1 MSAPATRTVA
11 PHLPWAELALAG
23 VSLSAVY
30 GFSRVFD
37 GWSFFWPLL
46 AVAAYAHLATMLLR
60 RRGVGVTVSAL
71 VTAGGTVLV
80 TTWLWFSAT
89 TALLLPGPSTVD
101 AVREELDRSWEAFR
115 ELTAPVPAQPGFLL
129 ASAAGLVFAVFLAD
143 WAAFRLWSP
152 LEAVVPGTT
161 LFVFCALLGADHQRI
176 PSAVLFSAA
185 VLLFVLVHRVA
196 RLEARTGW
204 LATDVE
210 PGGRALLRVGSGL
223 ALLAVL
229 GGVVLGPRLP
239 GADAPA
245 VLDWRGGESTAGSR
259 VTVSPLVNIRER
271 LVSQSRTEVFT
282 VRATEPAYWRLT
294 ALDTFDGQ
302 IWRSGGRYTTAEGDL
317 GGQDPPGVTSRPLVQ
332 SYEITGLASLWLPAA
347 YRAERLSDTT
357 GSARFQQDSSTL
369 IVDTDHPTSDGF
381 RYTVTSAVPTYTAEQ
396 LRTAT
401 DEAVPPEIRE
411 RYAADPEG
419 LSDAARAWA
428 AETVAGAGGPYER
441 ALALQARF
449 RGPEFAYDLAPQ
461 AGHGGNAIDAFLERG
476 TGYCEQFAGTFAV
489 MARAVGV
496 PARVAV
502 GFTWGEEE
510 PQADGSTR
518 FRVEGRHAHA
528 WPEVYLAGFGWVAFE
543 PTPDRGAPGMGA
555 YNGVTE
561 PAQDDGQD
569 PAGPS
574 TTTTTV
580 ATTTTSVPGQVPSA
594 DDLAGLVAQGP
605 PSPGPSPGTGGRAGH
620 GLAVAL
626 TTLLAL
632 AVAYLAAVPGSTWL
646 RRRRRRAAAQDP
658 VARVR
663 VAWTESTEEL
673 ALVGAVPRP
682 WETHE
687 EFAERAGEA
696 LPEQAGPLRDLA
708 RSTDAALFAPAG
720 VRDEEARRAE
730 ETASAVAE
738 LVRGRVPLGRRL
750 LHRLDPRPLRPRP
763 AGPPRRQAHG
773 SRI

>member
-1 MSAPATRTVA
+1 MSAPAERAAA

-23 VSLSAVY
+23 VGLAVVY

-37 GWSFFWPLL
+37 DWAFFWPLV
-46 AVAAYAHLATMLLR
+46 AVTAYAHLATMLLR
-60 RRGVGVTVSAL
+60 RRGVGVTVSAV
-71 VTAGGTVLV
+71 VTAGGGVLV
-80 TTWLWFSAT
+80 VTWLWFAST

-101 AVREELDRSWEAFR
+101 ALRDELDRSWEAFR

-129 ASAAGLVFAVFLAD
+129 ASAAALVFAIFLAD

-152 LEAVVPGTT
+152 VEAVVPGTT

-176 PSAVLFSAA
+176 LSAVLFSAA
-185 VLLFVLVHRVA
+185 VLLFLLVHRVA
-196 RLEARTGW
+196 RLEARSGW
-204 LATDVE
+204 LTTDVE

-223 ALLAVL
+223 AVLAVL

-239 GADAPA
+239 GAGAPA
-245 VLDWRGGESTAGSR
+245 VIDWRGEQSAGGSR

-271 LVSQSRTEVFT
+271 LVSQSSTEAFT

-302 IWRSGGRYTTAEGDL
+302 IWRSGGRYTTASGDL

-357 GSARFQQDSSTL
+357 GSARFQEASSTL

-381 RYTVTSAVPTYTAEQ
+381 RYTVTSALPTYTAEE

-411 RYAADPEG
+411 QYAADPEG
-419 LSDAARAWA
+419 LSDAARSWA
-428 AETVAGAGGPYER
+428 LETVAGATGPYER

-449 RGPEFAYDLAPQ
+449 RGPEFTYDLEPE

-502 GFTWGEEE
+502 GFTWGEEQ
-510 PQADGSTR
+510 PQADGSTL

-561 PAQDDGQD
+561 PAQDGGRD
-569 PAGPS
+569 PAASS
-574 TTTTTV
+574 TTTT
-580 ATTTTSVPGQVPSA
+580 APTTTTSAPGDAPPTDA
-594 DDLAGLVAQGP
+594 GAGLVSGAAVTAEG
-605 PSPGPSPGTGGRAGH
+605 SDEIAGGAGH

-626 TTLLAL
+626 TALLAL
-632 AVAYLAAVPGSTWL
+632 VLAYLAAVPGWAWL

-658 VARVR
+658 GTRVR

-673 ALVGAVPRP
+673 ALVGTVPHP

-687 EFAERAGEA
+687 EFADRAGTA

-708 RSTDAALFAPAG
+708 RSADAALFAPGG
-720 VRDEEARRAE
+720 VGEEDARRAE
-730 ETASAVAE
+730 ETSSAITEV
-738 LVRGRVPLGRRL
+738 VRSRVPLGRRL
-750 LHRLDPRPLRPRP
+750 LHRLDPRPLRLRP
-763 AGPPRRQAHG
+763 TRPPRRQAHG
-773 SRI
+773 SRT